1 MKHKNHAIDRFVVCV
16 NNKGYE
22 ASLQIGKLYGVIAD
36 GQADE
41 YGLLR
46 VIDEE
51 GEDYGYPAEGFF
63 PVEIP
68 QALARALQTAAR
80 SAR

>member
-1 MKHKNHAIDRFVVCV
+1 MRNKRNSVGRFVVCI
-16 NNKGYE
+16 NNRDYE
-22 ASLQIGKLYGVIAD
+22 ASLQIGKLYRVIPD
-36 GQADE
+36 DQATGS
-41 YGLLR
+41 GLLR

-51 GEDYGYPAEGFF
+51 DEDYGYPSEWFF

-80 SAR
+80 

>member
-1 MKHKNHAIDRFVVCV
+1 MKNNRIKTFVVCI

-22 ASLQIGKLYGVIAD
+22 ASLQVGKLYGVIAD
-36 GQADE
+36 EQAAE

-51 GEDYGYPAEGFF
+51 GEDYGYPTERFF

-68 QALARALQTAAR
+68 QALARALQTATR
-80 SAR
+80 STR

>member
-1 MKHKNHAIDRFVVCV
+1 MRNNRNSVNRFVVCI

-22 ASLQIGKLYGVIAD
+22 ASLQIGKLYRVLPD
-36 GQADE
+36 DE
-41 YGLLR
+41 AAECGLLR

-51 GEDYGYPAEGFF
+51 GEDYGYPTERFF

-68 QALARALQTAAR
+68 QALARALQPAAR
-80 SAR
+80 YAS